1 MFINAKLNSF
11 LIKIAAK
18 ETRYLNPNN
27 NNKAKTIN

>member
-1 MFINAKLNSF
+1 MFINAKLNS
-11 LIKIAAK
+11 LKLK